1 MKRKFF
7 VKVSAII
14 MLIGCNL
21 NVMAAD
27 NAYTL
32 KGKLGSFKAVKAYL
46 VSSST
51 GEVTDSV
58 AVKDNKFEFKGV
70 AENPFKAII
79 AINYEASAVYSRN
92 VKDRLTIYVEP
103 GIITITSAD
112 SVKNASIAGSVINA
126 DAKKWSEI
134 TKPVNAKRSELYD
147 WWGKLTNEERKDQAN
162 RAKIE
167 AEDKALSTQ
176 TKTAAIDFVK
186 ANPDAYYALD
196 GLYRTIVGYS
206 PDAKDAQEVFDLYSA
221 KLRASKRGQETQ
233 TLIDKWK
240 ATSVGSIAP
249 NFTQND
255 PDGKAVK
262 LSDFRGKYL
271 LIDFWASWC
280 GPCRQEN
287 PNVVAAYQ
295 KYKDKGF
302 TILGVSFDNPGDRE
316 KWLQAVEK
324 DQLEWTQVSDLQGW
338 KNEAGVLYAIS
349 AIPANFL
356 LDPQGK
362 IVERNLRGDALVKAL
377 EKYLK

>member
-1 MKRKFF
+1 
-7 VKVSAII
+7 
-14 MLIGCNL
+14 
-21 NVMAAD
+21 MAAD
-27 NAYTL
+27 NTYTL
-32 KGKLGSFKAVKAYL
+32 KGKLGDFKAVRAYL

-70 AENPFKAII
+70 AEDPFKAII
-79 AINYEASAVYSRN
+79 AINYKAGTVYSRN
-92 VKDRLTIYVEP
+92 VKDKLMLYVEP
-103 GIITITSAD
+103 GIITITSTD

-134 TKPVNAKRSELYD
+134 TKPISEKRSALYA
-147 WWGKLTNEERKDQAN
+147 WWRGLTDEEKKDKANE
-162 RAKIE
+162 AKVE
-167 AEDKALSTQ
+167 AEDKALSAQ
-176 TKTAAIDFVK
+176 TKTAAIDFIK
-186 ANPDAYYALD
+186 ANSDGYYALD
-196 GLYRTIVGYS
+196 GLYRTVVGYS

-221 KLRASKRGQETQ
+221 KLRASKQGQETQ
-233 TLIDKWK
+233 SLIDKWA
-240 ATSVGSIAP
+240 ATSVGAIAP
-249 NFTQND
+249 DFTQND

-262 LSDFRGKYL
+262 LSGFRGKYV

-280 GPCRQEN
+280 GPCRKEN
-287 PNVVAAYQ
+287 PNVVAAYH

-362 IVERNLRGDALVKAL
+362 IVERNLRGDALVNAL